1 MLAGVVLI
9 SACSHDSSVPP
20 FTASGYADN
29 QGAMR
34 IWRLDS
40 NGEVHL
46 LAAFSP
52 WRHGNTSTS
61 EYRWQGDRLTLIELN
76 VYGKPTEHIRA
87 RFDDQGELSFMQRE
101 VDGQKQQLSSD
112 QVALYRYRATQIRQT
127 SDALRQGRVVLR
139 QGRWH
144 ANQTVT
150 TCEGQTVKPDLDARA
165 LAHIERRQNHS
176 SVEVSVAWLE
186 ASDGAQLLL
195 VANEDFCTGSRRKNL
210 LTSCQRRFALS
221 ARLPFPLSSSTIRFS
236 EAGSR
241 TSSVTGWRAD
251 DKKRATP
258 E

>member
-1 MLAGVVLI
+1 
-9 SACSHDSSVPP
+9 
-20 FTASGYADN
+20 
-29 QGAMR
+29 
-34 IWRLDS
+34 
-40 NGEVHL
+40 
-46 LAAFSP
+46 
-52 WRHGNTSTS
+52 
-61 EYRWQGDRLTLIELN
+61 
-76 VYGKPTEHIRA
+76 
-87 RFDDQGELSFMQRE
+87 FMQRE

-195 VANEDFCTGSRRKNL
+195 VANEDFCTWQPQEK
-210 LTSCQRRFALS
+210 TF
-221 ARLPFPLSSSTIRFS
+221 
-236 EAGSR
+236 
-241 TSSVTGWRAD
+241 
-251 DKKRATP
+251 
-258 E
+258 